1 MHHFEPCDQLPN
13 GVVDFQG
20 ERHIKN
26 NAQRQEKSDLLL
38 EKLSL
43 KSLERI
49 KIQFL
54 NSWVINISSI
64 NHNAQCQMD

>member
-1 MHHFEPCDQLPN
+1 MHHFEPCDQLPH

-49 KIQFL
+49 KI
-54 NSWVINISSI
+54 
-64 NHNAQCQMD
+64 